1 MEMEVKTV
9 PTVSSLLRTQTG
21 ALLLFARG
29 AGCFERR
36 CFVISALARLGAKAS
51 VLVTVGGVFWPRRRQ
66 GKTLRLHSYVCML
79 ILAMHG

>member
-1 MEMEVKTV
+1 MGKASTSMEMEVKTV

-21 ALLLFARG
+21 ALFARG

-51 VLVTVGGVFWPRRRQ
+51 VLVPVACFGPVDEKEKPFAFIHT
-66 GKTLRLHSYVCML
+66 YVC
-79 ILAMHG
+79 